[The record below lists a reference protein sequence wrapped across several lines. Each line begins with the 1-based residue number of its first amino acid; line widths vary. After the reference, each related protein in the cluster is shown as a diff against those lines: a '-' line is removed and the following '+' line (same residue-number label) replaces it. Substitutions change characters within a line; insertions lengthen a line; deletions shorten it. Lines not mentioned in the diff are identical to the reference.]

1 MSTHTDLD
9 KAVQVSELENTVEA
23 MEATIDGLTA
33 AVADLESD
41 LDRSNTAITEAVA
54 DLRNLRSLDE
64 DHVIAIAERVASDLE
79 EVLD

>member
-1 MSTHTDLD
+1 MSIHTDLD
-9 KAVQVSELENTVEA
+9 KDAQLSELENTVEA

-33 AVADLESD
+33 VVADLESD

-54 DLRNLRSLDE
+54 DLRNLRSLDK

>member
-9 KAVQVSELENTVEA
+9 KAVQISELENTVEA

-54 DLRNLRSLDE
+54 DLRNLRSLDK

>member
-9 KAVQVSELENTVEA
+9 KAVQISELENTVEA

-41 LDRSNTAITEAVA
+41 LDRSNAAITEAVA
-54 DLRNLRSLDE
+54 DLRNLRSLDK

>member
-9 KAVQVSELENTVEA
+9 KAVQISELENTVEA

-41 LDRSNTAITEAVA
+41 LDRSNTAIIEAVA
-54 DLRNLRSLDE
+54 DLRNLRSLDK
-64 DHVIAIAERVASDLE
+64 DHIIAIAERVASDLE

>member
-9 KAVQVSELENTVEA
+9 KAVQISELENTVEA

-33 AVADLESD
+33 AVADLESE

-54 DLRNLRSLDE
+54 DLRNLRSLDK
-64 DHVIAIAERVASDLE
+64 DHIIAIAERVASDLE

>member
-9 KAVQVSELENTVEA
+9 KAVQISELENTVEA
-23 MEATIDGLTA
+23 MEATINGLTA
-33 AVADLESD
+33 VVADLESE

-54 DLRNLRSLDE
+54 DLRNLRSLDK
-64 DHVIAIAERVASDLE
+64 DHIIAIAERVASDLE

>member
-1 MSTHTDLD
+1 MSIHADLD
-9 KAVQVSELENTVEA
+9 SAARLSELENTVEA

-33 AVADLESD
+33 AMADLESD

-54 DLRNLRSLDE
+54 DLRNLRSLDK

>member
-1 MSTHTDLD
+1 MSIHTDPD
-9 KAVQVSELENTVEA
+9 KDAQLSELENTVEA

-33 AVADLESD
+33 VVADLESD

-54 DLRNLRSLDE
+54 DLRNLRSLDK

>member
-9 KAVQVSELENTVEA
+9 KAVQISELENTVEA

-33 AVADLESD
+33 AVADLESE

-54 DLRNLRSLDE
+54 DLRNLRSLDK

>member
-9 KAVQVSELENTVEA
+9 KAVQISELENTVEA
-23 MEATIDGLTA
+23 MEATINGLTA
-33 AVADLESD
+33 VVADLESE

-54 DLRNLRSLDE
+54 DLRNLRSLDK

>member
-1 MSTHTDLD
+1 MSIHADLD
-9 KAVQVSELENTVEA
+9 SAARLSELENTVEA

-54 DLRNLRSLDE
+54 DLRNLRSLDK